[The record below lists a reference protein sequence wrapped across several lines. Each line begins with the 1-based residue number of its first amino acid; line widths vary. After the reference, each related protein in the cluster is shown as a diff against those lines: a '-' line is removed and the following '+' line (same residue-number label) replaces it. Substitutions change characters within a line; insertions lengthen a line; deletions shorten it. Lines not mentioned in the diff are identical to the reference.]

1 MFANKEFIPATH
13 FINCVAADRTPD
25 EQNTWTDLLN
35 KRLIIKIFIL
45 IFLLISGFF
54 LKTINHSTSMRIQSC
69 DQLSLMLFSQQLWYG

>member
-1 MFANKEFIPATH
+1 MIWVLGMFANKSLFLPLILS
-13 FINCVAADRTPD
+13 IVLLQDRTPD

-54 LKTINHSTSMRIQSC
+54 LKTINHQH
-69 DQLSLMLFSQQLWYG
+69 Q